1 MRARVCVWI
10 PPPPLALK
18 TQTMGA
24 SRLRPC
30 CLKWGSV
37 VLIELNEWC
46 RTPLHLSDPA
56 APALPP
62 SQIPAPTPDAPA
74 PSKEQLANG
83 WPIKQARATSPHLCS
98 ALVAAEI
105 ECVAQAAGAGGG
117 CGGGESHVA
126 VEKRCVCVCVLIRL
140 RDCVRAGSYL
150 HNSAAMTL
158 ALLVARTAASSLH
171 FPCSHRGVFS
181 SPSTL

>member
-1 MRARVCVWI
+1 MCLSTSTHVFEHVCACMRVCV
-10 PPPPLALK
+10 PPPHAK

-37 VLIELNEWC
+37 VLIELNEWS

-98 ALVAAEI
+98 ALVGAEI
-105 ECVAQAAGAGGG
+105 ECVAQAAGAGKGASGG
-117 CGGGESHVA
+117 
-126 VEKRCVCVCVLIRL
+126 
-140 RDCVRAGSYL
+140 
-150 HNSAAMTL
+150 
-158 ALLVARTAASSLH
+158 
-171 FPCSHRGVFS
+171 RGVKVM
-181 SPSTL
+181 